1 MNAKFDL
8 EKSALA
14 SLQNGQ
20 KEESKKVI
28 ENLKER
34 DLRLEKQ
41 HRELKTQI
49 AELRDTVNG
58 WSNHTLF

>member
-1 MNAKFDL
+1 MLAGL
-8 EKSALA
+8 E
-14 SLQNGQ
+14 NGQ

-28 ENLKER
+28 EALKER
-34 DLRLEKQ
+34 DLKIEKQ

-58 WSNHTLF
+58 WSSHTLF